1 MRKWT
6 RRGLLLLAA
15 HATFCTGGIQLWD
28 KGCPLQNCPLE
39 LKDFFHRTS
48 PISTLRESSPTQKQ
62 KGQDLFLSLSLLTL
76 RTPLPKHRALSQEK
90 RGALDTRGKAV
101 NTVGSSK
108 TSGFSEVCV
117 PRYTRRQIP
126 SPEKPR
132 GTQYWRESGHIRSGT
147 RVAN

>member
-1 MRKWT
+1 MQHFAR
-6 RRGLLLLAA
+6 
-15 HATFCTGGIQLWD
+15 GIQIWD

-39 LKDFFHRTS
+39 LKDFFHHTS

-101 NTVGSSK
+101 NTV
-108 TSGFSEVCV
+108 EVPKQVDLVKFACPGTPGDRFRV
-117 PRYTRRQIP
+117 PK
-126 SPEKPR
+126 SPVGRNIGAKV
-132 GTQYWRESGHIRSGT
+132 GTYAVGRASRNDPFQ
-147 RVAN
+147 

>member
-1 MRKWT
+1 MKSNNLKKHKIVASIPYPHRIPVFSAASCRVRKWT

-62 KGQDLFLSLSLLTL
+62 KGQDLFLSLSSHSPHPPPQAPSSITGEE
-76 RTPLPKHRALSQEK
+76 RRFRHKRKGCKHC
-90 RGALDTRGKAV
+90 GKFQ
-101 NTVGSSK
+101 NK
-108 TSGFSEVCV
+108 W
-117 PRYTRRQIP
+117 I
-126 SPEKPR
+126 
-132 GTQYWRESGHIRSGT
+132 
-147 RVAN
+147 